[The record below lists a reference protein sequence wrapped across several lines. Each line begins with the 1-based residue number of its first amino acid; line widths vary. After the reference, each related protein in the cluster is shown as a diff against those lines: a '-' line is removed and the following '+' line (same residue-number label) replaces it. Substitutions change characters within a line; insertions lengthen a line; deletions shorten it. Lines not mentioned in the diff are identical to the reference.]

1 MISVCIICYIVFQDY
16 VVLQVIVLQVI
27 LKKTLLYHLTRLV
40 QLYYLDIFLVS
51 TEVGTNVV
59 EYIVQKIKN

>member
-27 LKKTLLYHLTRLV
+27 LKRTLLYHLTRLV

>member
-1 MISVCIICYIVFQDY
+1 MIFQDY

-51 TEVGTNVV
+51 REVGTKVV
-59 EYIVQKIKN
+59 EFIVQKIKN